1 MECISILTQ
10 PPYITQAA
18 YITGKV
24 GTHNTVI
31 LLDSG
36 ASCSVLSKTHIP
48 LEHIQPEHKIR
59 LLNADG
65 RTLLPAGVA
74 QVNVVLGDFQTT
86 QTFVIADNLSTPVI
100 LGCDFLNRHGFIINF
115 KNCTVTTPDHQGLQ
129 LILQMKKT
137 TSKPCNT
144 LTIDDEL
151 PQAIP
156 STIMPHSTQDI
167 DLPDDVHPDLKQVID
182 DHKLLFTRR
191 LGKTMTAEH
200 FIDTGNATPV
210 KVPPRPIPFHYTE
223 RVTKQLEDMAK
234 EGTIRLSNSP

>member
-1 MECISILTQ
+1 MDEEVTWPENAGARETPVGVLHPVEQGAPPPIVNAHTMECIPTLTQ
-10 PPYITQAA
+10 PPYVTQAA

-100 LGCDFLNRHGFIINF
+100 LGCDFLNRHGFTINF

-129 LILQMKKT
+129 LNLQMKNYIKAMQY
-137 TSKPCNT
+137 N
-144 LTIDDEL
+144 
-151 PQAIP
+151 
-156 STIMPHSTQDI
+156 
-167 DLPDDVHPDLKQVID
+167 
-182 DHKLLFTRR
+182 
-191 LGKTMTAEH
+191 
-200 FIDTGNATPV
+200 N
-210 KVPPRPIPFHYTE
+210 Y
-223 RVTKQLEDMAK
+223 
-234 EGTIRLSNSP
+234 